1 MSLIPQAALPDS
13 FPPYEAFRQN
23 FGFVPAIFRA
33 QSLLP
38 RVIEAEAQVAG
49 AVLLAP
55 GALTRVQKETIL
67 LTLAS
72 RHRNVYCVTAHRH
85 FLQELGVPA
94 HQLDVLARDYHDA
107 GLSSTDA
114 ALLDFALK
122 LGGEPALLHRG
133 DIETLRANGLTDEQ
147 ILEAVLMTA
156 LTNFL
161 CTLSAG
167 LDVTPDFE
175 PSSIGF
181 ASRGQSGAVASAPT
195 GGLAVGTNGPYLRAV
210 ARDPQEFPPFAFF
223 QEKFGFV
230 PNIFRAQTLRPDVV
244 EAEAFTVGT
253 VLLTDDI
260 LSRVRKEFI
269 LLVISAANLN
279 TYCVAVHCEMLR
291 GLGLPED
298 VSDQI
303 AVDHHKADL
312 SQADKAL
319 LDAALKVARRST
331 AWGLADVEG
340 LRTHGFTDH
349 QILEAVVMASLT
361 NFLNTLQVGL
371 GTVPDFHPR
380 RVFTADVN
388 LLERPAHPMPQNTGG
403 DEPTSDP
410 DTDLVAG
417 ATRGDRAAFEAL
429 VRGHHRR
436 LYRILLCVTGN
447 TADAEDA
454 TQTAFLKAFHHLG
467 DFEGRARF
475 GTWLTR
481 IAINEGLEC
490 VRTRRPV
497 ESLSPE
503 EEEREHFRPRLV
515 LAWADDPEQLYQREE
530 LRALV
535 ERAVASLPMRY
546 RMAVL
551 LRDLEQLSTAEAAA
565 ALGLGIPTLKTHLLR
580 GRLMLREALAP
591 HFIPRTGAA
600 ASV

>member
-1 MSLIPQAALPDS
+1 MSLIPQQVLPDS
-13 FPPYEAFRQN
+13 FPPYVAFRRN

-38 RVIEAEAQVAG
+38 RVIEAEAQIAG

-67 LTLAS
+67 LTVAS
-72 RHRNVYCVTAHRH
+72 RHRNAYCVTAHRH
-85 FLQELGVPA
+85 FLQELGVPPR
-94 HQLDVLARDYHDA
+94 QLDVLARDYRDA

-114 ALLDFALK
+114 TLLDFALK
-122 LGGEPALLHRG
+122 LGSEPASLHGG
-133 DIETLRANGLTDEQ
+133 DIDALRTNGLTDEQ

-167 LDVTPDFE
+167 LDVAPDFE
-175 PSSIGF
+175 SSLMRFPDQCRFGGV
-181 ASRGQSGAVASAPT
+181 AAARRVGAK
-195 GGLAVGTNGPYLRAV
+195 GPYLRAV
-210 ARDPQEFPPFAFF
+210 VRDPQEFPPFAFF

-244 EAEAFTVGT
+244 AAEAFTVGT

-260 LSRVRKEFI
+260 LSRMRKEFI
-269 LLVISAANLN
+269 LLVISAANFN

-303 AVDHHKADL
+303 AVDHHMADL
-312 SQADKAL
+312 PQADKVL
-319 LDAALKVARRST
+319 LDAALKVARRFP
-331 AWGLADVEG
+331 AFGVQDVEE
-340 LRTHGFTDH
+340 LRTHGFTDQ

-380 RVFTADVN
+380 RFFEAHVN
-388 LLERPAHPMPQNTGG
+388 LLEGAPRRTFQEAGG
-403 DEPTSDP
+403 DEPAGDP
-410 DTDLVAG
+410 DRDLVGG
-417 ATRGDRAAFEAL
+417 AKRGDRDAFEAL

-436 LYRILLCVTGN
+436 LYRILMCVTGN

-454 TQTAFLKAFHHLG
+454 TQTTFLKAFQHLG

-490 VRTRRPV
+490 VRTRRPI
-497 ESLSPE
+497 ESLSPADDGE
-503 EEEREHFRPRLV
+503 LPFRPQFLM
-515 LAWADDPEQLYQREE
+515 AWADDPERLYQSVE
-530 LRALV
+530 LRAV
-535 ERAVASLPMRY
+535 VDGAVASLPMPY

-551 LRDLEQLSTAEAAA
+551 LRDLEQLSTAEAAV

-591 HFIPRTGAA
+591 HFIPRSGPV
-600 ASV
+600 ASA

>member
-1 MSLIPQAALPDS
+1 MSLLPQPALPDS
-13 FPPYEAFRQN
+13 FPPYDAFQQN

-72 RHRNVYCVTAHRH
+72 RHRNVYCVTAHLH
-85 FLQELGVPA
+85 FLQELGVPT

-122 LGGEPALLHRG
+122 LGSEPASLHRG

-167 LDVTPDFE
+167 LDVAPDFE
-175 PSSIGF
+175 SSSIRF
-181 ASRGQSGAVASAPT
+181 SNQNPLETVARAQAVATS
-195 GGLAVGTNGPYLRAV
+195 GPYLRAV
-210 ARDPQEFPPFAFF
+210 PRDPQEFPPFAFF
-223 QEKFGFV
+223 QEKFGFI

-253 VLLTDDI
+253 VLLTDDV

-291 GLGLPED
+291 GLGLPAD

-303 AVDHHKADL
+303 AVDHHLADL

-319 LDAALKVARRST
+319 LDAALKVARRSP
-331 AWGLADVEG
+331 AFGLADVEG
-340 LRTHGFTDH
+340 LRSHGFTDH
-349 QILEAVVMASLT
+349 QILEAVVMSSLT

-380 RVFTADVN
+380 RVFAAGVN
-388 LLERPAHPMPQNTGG
+388 LLDGQAHPTPQGKGG
-403 DEPTSDP
+403 GEPTGDSDA
-410 DTDLVAG
+410 DLVAG
-417 ATRGDRAAFEAL
+417 AKRGDRASFEAL

-436 LYRILLCVTGN
+436 LYRILLCITGN

-454 TQTAFLKAFHHLG
+454 TQTAFLKAFQHLR

-490 VRTRRPV
+490 VRTRRPM

-503 EEEREHFRPRLV
+503 EEDGEHFRPRLV

-530 LRALV
+530 LRAVV

-551 LRDLEQLSTAEAAA
+551 LRDLEQLSTAEAAV
-565 ALGLGIPTLKTHLLR
+565 ALGLGIPTLKTHVLR

>member
-1 MSLIPQAALPDS
+1 MSLIPQPPLPDS
-13 FPPYEAFRQN
+13 FPPYESFRRH

-38 RVIEAEAQVAG
+38 RIIEAEAQIAG

-55 GALTRVQKETIL
+55 GALTRVQKEIIL

-72 RHRNVYCVTAHRH
+72 RHRNAYCVTAHRY
-85 FLQELGVPA
+85 FLSGLGVPTQ
-94 HQLDVLARDYHDA
+94 QLDVLVRNYHEA
-107 GLSSTDA
+107 GLSSADV
-114 ALLDFALK
+114 ALLNFALK
-122 LGGEPALLHRG
+122 LGSEPASTDG
-133 DIETLRANGLTDEQ
+133 SDIEAMRTNGLTDEQ

-167 LDVTPDFE
+167 LDVAPDFE
-175 PSSIGF
+175 SSSIRFSIQNQLGT
-181 ASRGQSGAVASAPT
+181 VASAP
-195 GGLAVGTNGPYLRAV
+195 AVATNGPYLRAV
-210 ARDPQEFPPFAFF
+210 ARYPQEFPPFAFF
-223 QEKFGFV
+223 QEKFGFI

-244 EAEAFTVGT
+244 DAEAFTVGT
-253 VLLTDDI
+253 VLLTDDV

-312 SQADKAL
+312 SRADKAL
-319 LDAALKVARRST
+319 LDAALKVARRSPT
-331 AWGLADVEG
+331 FGLADVEG

-380 RVFTADVN
+380 RVFAAGVN
-388 LLERPAHPMPQNTGG
+388 LLERPVRPTPKEGRG
-403 DEPTSDP
+403 EPTPDP
-410 DTDLVAG
+410 DTDLVAR
-417 ATRGDRAAFEAL
+417 AKQGDGAAFEAL

-436 LYRILLCVTGN
+436 LYRMLLCATGN
-447 TADAEDA
+447 AADAEDA
-454 TQTAFLKAFHHLG
+454 TQTAFLKAFQHLANFQG
-467 DFEGRARF
+467 HARF

-490 VRTRRPV
+490 VRTRKPM
-497 ESLSPE
+497 ESLSIE
-503 EEEREHFRPRLV
+503 DEDGGRFRPRSV
-515 LAWADDPEQLYQREE
+515 LAWADDPERLYQREE
-530 LRALV
+530 LRTLV
-535 ERAVASLPMRY
+535 ERALTSLPMRY
-546 RMAVL
+546 RLAVL
-551 LRDLEQLSTAEAAA
+551 LRDLEQVSTAEAAA

-591 HFIPRTGAA
+591 YFIRRSGEIAG
-600 ASV
+600 V

>member
-13 FPPYEAFRQN
+13 FPPYEAFRHH
-23 FGFVPAIFRA
+23 FGFVPGVFRA

-38 RVIEAEAQVAG
+38 RVIEAEAQIAG

-72 RHRNVYCVTAHRH
+72 RHRNAYCVTAHRH
-85 FLQELGVPA
+85 FLSGLGVPTQ
-94 HQLDVLARDYHDA
+94 QLDVLIRNYHEA
-107 GLSSTDA
+107 GLSSTDV
-114 ALLDFALK
+114 ALLNFALK
-122 LGGEPALLHRG
+122 LGSEPASTDRN
-133 DIETLRANGLTDEQ
+133 DIEALRADGLTDEQ
-147 ILEAVLMTA
+147 VLEAVLMTA

-167 LDVTPDFE
+167 LGVAPDFE
-175 PSSIGF
+175 SSSIRYPIQRQLGTV
-181 ASRGQSGAVASAPT
+181 ASVPAVA
-195 GGLAVGTNGPYLRAV
+195 TNGPYLRAV
-210 ARDPQEFPPFAFF
+210 PRDPQEFPPFAFF
-223 QEKFGFV
+223 EEKFGFI

-253 VLLTDDI
+253 VLLTDDV

-291 GLGLPED
+291 GLGLPAD

-303 AVDHHKADL
+303 AVDHHLADL

-319 LDAALKVARRST
+319 LDAALKVARRSP
-331 AWGLADVEG
+331 AFGLADVEG
-340 LRTHGFTDH
+340 LRSHGFTDQ

-371 GTVPDFHPR
+371 GTLPDFHPR
-380 RVFTADVN
+380 RVFAAGVN
-388 LLERPAHPMPQNTGG
+388 LLQRPAHPMPKGGGG
-403 DEPTSDP
+403 DEPTIDP
-410 DTDLVAG
+410 DADLVAR
-417 ATRGDRAAFEAL
+417 AKQGDTGAFEAL
-429 VRGHHRR
+429 VQGHHRR
-436 LYRILLCVTGN
+436 LYRMLSCITGN

-454 TQTAFLKAFHHLG
+454 TQTAFLKAFQHLG
-467 DFEGRARF
+467 DFEGHARF

-490 VRTRRPV
+490 VRTRRPM

-503 EEEREHFRPRLV
+503 EDDGGQFRPRLV
-515 LAWADDPEQLYQREE
+515 LAWADDPERLYQREE
-530 LRALV
+530 LRILI
-535 ERAVASLPMRY
+535 EGAVTSLPMRY
-546 RMAVL
+546 RLAVL

-591 HFIPRTGAA
+591 HFIRRSGAVA
-600 ASV
+600 GV